1 MDKVIEAVGNL
12 LKEEKRK
19 SYEEGLKEN
28 IEKLEKTSE
37 KYKSLIWCIRQDG
50 IENILEAMEK
60 EAVNASQ
67 CHGIKVVPL
76 HLFLE
81 AVRSRRIK
89 V

>member
-1 MDKVIEAVGNL
+1 MENVIREVEIL
-12 LKEEKRK
+12 VKEEKAK

-28 IEKLEKTSE
+28 IEKLERDSD
-37 KYKSLIWCIRQDG
+37 KYKTLFWCIREDG
-50 IENILEAMEK
+50 IENLLRAMEK
-60 EAVNASQ
+60 EAVDARD
-67 CHGIKVVPL
+67 CRGIKVVPL